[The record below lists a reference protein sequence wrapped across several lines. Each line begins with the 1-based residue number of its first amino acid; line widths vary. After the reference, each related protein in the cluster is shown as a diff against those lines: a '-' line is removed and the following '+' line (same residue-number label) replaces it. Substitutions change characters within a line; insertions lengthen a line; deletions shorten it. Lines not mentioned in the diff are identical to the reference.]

1 MRQRVKKLCKAKG
14 VTQQVCERDLGLS
27 NGYLSK
33 IDTSSPSAAVVKK
46 LADYF
51 GVSVEFILT
60 GKEAD
65 SPYYMN
71 DDARDLAEFM
81 FKHPEYKVLFDA
93 SRKVKEQDIEFV
105 RAMIERMG
113 K

>member
-33 IDTSSPSAAVVKK
+33 IDSSSPSAAVVKK

-60 GKEAD
+60 GHEAN
-65 SPYYMN
+65 SPYYMT
-71 DDARDLAEFM
+71 DDTRDLAEFM
-81 FKHPEYKVLFDA
+81 FKNPEYKDLFDVC
-93 SRKVKEQDIEFV
+93 RMVKKDDIDFV
-105 RAMIERMG
+105 KSMVARMG
-113 K
+113 R